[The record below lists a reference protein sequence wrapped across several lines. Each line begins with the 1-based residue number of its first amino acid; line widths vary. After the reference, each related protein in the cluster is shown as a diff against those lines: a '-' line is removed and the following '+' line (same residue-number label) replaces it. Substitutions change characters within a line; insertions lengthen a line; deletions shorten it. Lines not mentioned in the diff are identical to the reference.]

1 MGQNSNRD
9 NQSGSPVGTLDSV
22 RLDSWK
28 EIASYLHRDART
40 VRRWE
45 RERRLPVHRVPGGER
60 SGVFAYVD
68 ELDRWLRASDAA
80 PIKTPKVPSEAF
92 ATALPGAIATNGL
105 SSSDDVEADLEEA
118 APATKVSLVFEAQHG
133 RELLRPSAAATNGQV
148 VDLVAPHLS
157 SATTL
162 PTSKEGD
169 GNFSHLLNGNSFRER
184 RSPPQR
190 PPVESS
196 RWAFYGMASL
206 LVVAVIAGSTFAFV
220 HYRRFHQPARDTVRS
235 SPAAQD
241 LYLRGRYFW
250 NLRTESGLNQAID
263 LFTQSIVNDP
273 HYAPAYAGLA
283 DSYLLLRQYGHM
295 SDAEA
300 YPRAL
305 AAAKQ
310 AVVLDPSSPDAH
322 RSIAFILCF
331 WSWDMA
337 AAEKEYLRA
346 IELDPKNSQSHH
358 WYATALFSAGRLKEA
373 LAQIDIARA
382 LEPQSV
388 SVLADR
394 GLILGAE
401 DPERGADALQQVEQ
415 SQPEFA
421 SVHTYLSRI
430 YLDQGDY
437 SRFLSES
444 RIAATLA
451 NESEKV
457 AILDQA
463 RKNLE
468 THGPVFMLRNLL
480 RAMLLSQTANMPRP
494 TPLRSCSELQAT
506 PNTRSITFRWHMTA
520 AIRDFS
526 ASSPIPLSARCGRL
540 RDTLRFW
547 LAKTRCRL
555 HAWTN
560 RAPFRSRRHP
570 RPRFVSLPP
579 QKRLQ
584 RLKRFAVLG
593 HYLLSPTRAAIGSR
607 MGGAELQSPP
617 GNIGFPFETSRAG
630 TDSWCGTGVETQW
643 NR

>member
-9 NQSGSPVGTLDSV
+9 NQPGSPIGTIDSV

-68 ELDRWLRASDAA
+68 ELDRWLRASDA
-80 PIKTPKVPSEAF
+80 VPVESSRITSEVEAV
-92 ATALPGAIATNGL
+92 AEESSPVTSALLIIESLPGGILLTPVTANLEEERVGSTVRDEAL
-105 SSSDDVEADLEEA
+105 QMPSSS
-118 APATKVSLVFEAQHG
+118 
-133 RELLRPSAAATNGQV
+133 
-148 VDLVAPHLS
+148 
-157 SATTL
+157 
-162 PTSKEGD
+162 SKEDAGS
-169 GNFSHLLNGNSFRER
+169 FSNLLTSSSFRER

-190 PPVESS
+190 PPVEKS
-196 RWAFYGMASL
+196 RWAFYGMAL
-206 LVVAVIAGSTFAFV
+206 LLIVGVIAGSSFAVV
-220 HYRRFHQPARDTVRS
+220 HYRRFHAPGREIAHS
-235 SPAAQD
+235 NPEAKE

-305 AAAKQ
+305 AAARQ

-322 RSIAFILCF
+322 RSIAFILRF
-331 WSWDMA
+331 WNWDMA

-373 LAQIDIARA
+373 LAQIDLARS

-394 GLILGAE
+394 GLILSSE
-401 DPERGADALQQVEQ
+401 DPDRGAQALRQVAQ

-421 SVHTYLSRI
+421 SVHSYLSRV
-430 YLDQGDY
+430 YLSQGEY
-437 SRFLSES
+437 SEFLSES
-444 RIAATLA
+444 RTFAAMS
-451 NESEKV
+451 NEAEKV
-457 AILDQA
+457 ALLDQA
-463 RKNLE
+463 RKDLE
-468 THGPVFMLRNLL
+468 THGPVFMLRNL
-480 RAMLLSQTANMPRP
+480 
-494 TPLRSCSELQAT
+494 
-506 PNTRSITFRWHMTA
+506 
-520 AIRDFS
+520 
-526 ASSPIPLSARCGRL
+526 ASSYAPLADSGHASAYSVAQLFGIAGDEGR
-540 RDTLRFW
+540 
-547 LAKTRCRL
+547 AI
-555 HAWTN
+555 
-560 RAPFRSRRHP
+560 
-570 RPRFVSLPP
+570 
-579 QKRLQ
+579 
-584 RLKRFAVLG
+584 
-593 HYLLSPTRAAIGSR
+593 HYLQVACDRRDPGFLS
-607 MGGAELQSPP
+607 
-617 GNIGFPFETSRAG
+617 FESDVAFRQVRTTPEYLALLARKDAMPIARLDRPNSL
-630 TDSWCGTGVETQW
+630 
-643 NR
+643 